1 MKKDWIFKNHII
13 TNLELDY
20 CYPSTITEC
29 LIKFG
34 IIRTPTQL
42 LFIDMADDMPSFV
55 LTISSLLS

>member
-1 MKKDWIFKNHII
+1 MV

-20 CYPSTITEC
+20 CYPSTITDC

-42 LFIDMADDMPSFV
+42 LFTDMAEDTRNSM

>member
-1 MKKDWIFKNHII
+1 MI

-29 LIKFG
+29 LTKFG